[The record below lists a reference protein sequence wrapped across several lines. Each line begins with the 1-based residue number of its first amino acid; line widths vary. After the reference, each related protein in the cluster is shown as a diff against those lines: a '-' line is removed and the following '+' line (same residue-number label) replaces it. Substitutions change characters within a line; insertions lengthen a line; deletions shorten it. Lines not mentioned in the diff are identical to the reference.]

1 MFRVTMLAS
10 AIMAVATIPILAVR
24 TTSIEAEV
32 IGDLE
37 ESVNITVYYESMCPT
52 SI

>member
-32 IGDLE
+32 IGDPE
-37 ESVNITVYYESMCPT
+37 DSVDITV
-52 SI
+52 